1 MYNFHIGERIRELRQ
16 GRSLTQNVLAQR
28 LGVTKSV
35 ISGYENSTTYPSF
48 DILLGLAD
56 IFNVTTD
63 YLLGKEK
70 TRSINTEGLTESQ
83 AEMVSALVSEFQ
95 KANETR

>member
-1 MYNFHIGERIRELRQ
+1 MYNYKMGERIKELRR
-16 GRSLTQNVLAQR
+16 GRNLTQSTLAQR

-35 ISGYENSTTYPSF
+35 VSGYENAVTYPSY
-48 DILLGLAD
+48 DTLLGLAYV
-56 IFNVTTD
+56 FNVSTD

-70 TRSINTEGLTESQ
+70 ERTISTKGLTESQ

-95 KANETR
+95 KANTAR